1 VNRWLTVGAALRGRP
16 IAPKLNEGAATECRP
31 YKTPVESIEME
42 ADLNNEKL
50 IARYLL
56 GDLSEDQQV
65 AIEDRAFA
73 DKHYLALVTAVEND
87 LIDEY
92 VREELPATERQ
103 QFERRFLASAE
114 RRKRVEFAKA
124 LARVPTFQPAK
135 WSWRDSLYALISGL
149 NPAAK
154 IAFAAVMLLLL
165 AGGAWLLTETLRLR
179 SQLTQLQAQNQAQ
192 QNELQQKVEAERR
205 RNEELN
211 ARLTQEQQ
219 QREQSEESLRQ
230 LSETG
235 DATNPP
241 PRPVIAALTL
251 LPGLSRGGGD
261 KASLVMPQDARLVRL
276 QIGIDPNEPYKSFA
290 VELRTAAG
298 RQVWTRENL
307 TARTR
312 GRARAV
318 SLTLPASA
326 LKSGDYELRLSGHQE
341 GGESEDVGFYYF
353 DVKKR

>member
-1 VNRWLTVGAALRGRP
+1 MA
-16 IAPKLNEGAATECRP
+16 
-31 YKTPVESIEME
+31 

-56 GDLSEDQQV
+56 GDLAEEQQV
-65 AIEDRAFA
+65 AIEDRAFS
-73 DKHYLALVTAVEND
+73 DKDYLALVTAVEND

-92 VREELPATERQ
+92 VRRELSESERR
-103 QFERRFLASAE
+103 QFETRFLASAE

-124 LARVPTFQPAK
+124 LARVPVAAVAPERTVVSEPAK
-135 WSWRDSLYALISGL
+135 WSWRDSLYAFISGL

-154 IAFAAVMLLLL
+154 FAVVAVMLLLL
-165 AGGAWLLTETLRLR
+165 VGGAWLLTETLRLR

-192 QNELQQKVEAERR
+192 QNQLQQQVDAERR

-211 ARLTQEQQ
+211 ARLSQEQQ
-219 QREQSEESLRQ
+219 QREQTDESLRQ

-241 PRPVIAALTL
+241 PRPVIASLTL
-251 LPGLSRGGGD
+251 LPGLSRGGGE
-261 KASLVMPQDARLVRL
+261 KANMVMPEDARLVRL
-276 QIGIDPNEPYKSFA
+276 QIGIDPEEQYKTYG

-312 GRARAV
+312 GRTRAV
-318 SLTLPASA
+318 SLTLPASV
-326 LKSGDYELRLSGHQE
+326 LKSGDYELRLSGRQE

>member
-1 VNRWLTVGAALRGRP
+1 MA
-16 IAPKLNEGAATECRP
+16 
-31 YKTPVESIEME
+31 

-56 GDLSEDQQV
+56 GDLPEEQQV

-73 DKHYLALVTAVEND
+73 DKDYLALVTAVEND

-92 VREELPATERQ
+92 VRQELSPTERQ
-103 QFERRFLASAE
+103 QFERQFLASAE
-114 RRKRVEFAKA
+114 RRKRVEFAKV
-124 LARVPTFQPAK
+124 LARVPERTVVSETAK

-154 IAFAAVMLLLL
+154 IAFAAVMLLLIV
-165 AGGAWLLTETLRLR
+165 GGAWLLTATVRLR
-179 SQLTQLQAQNQAQ
+179 SQLTQLQAQNQAR
-192 QNELQQKVEAERR
+192 QNELQQQVEAERR

-219 QREQSEESLRQ
+219 QREQSEESLQ
-230 LSETG
+230 KLSETG

-261 KASLVMPQDARLVRL
+261 KASLVMPEDARLVRL
-276 QIGIDPNEPYKSFA
+276 QIGIDPNEPYKTFA

-312 GRARAV
+312 GKARAV

-326 LKSGDYELRLSGHQE
+326 LKSGDYELRLSGRRE

>member
-1 VNRWLTVGAALRGRP
+1 MA
-16 IAPKLNEGAATECRP
+16 
-31 YKTPVESIEME
+31 

-56 GDLSEDQQV
+56 GDLPEEQQV

-73 DKHYLALVTAVEND
+73 DKDYLALVTAVEND

-92 VREELPATERQ
+92 VREDLSDTDRQ
-103 QFERRFLASAE
+103 QFERQFLASAE

-124 LARVPTFQPAK
+124 LAQVSTVPERTVISQPTK
-135 WSWRDSLYALISGL
+135 WTWRDSLYAFLVGL

-154 IAFAAVMLLLL
+154 VAMVAVMLVLFN
-165 AGGAWLLTETLRLR
+165 GGIWLLTETLRVR
-179 SQLTQLQAQNQAQ
+179 RQLTQLQAQNQAR
-192 QNELQQKVEAERR
+192 QNELQQQVEAERK

-211 ARLTQEQQ
+211 AQLTQEKQ
-219 QREQSEESLRQ
+219 QREQSEESLQ
-230 LSETG
+230 KLSETG

-241 PRPVIAALTL
+241 PRPVIASLIL
-251 LPGLSRGGGD
+251 LPGLSRGGGE
-261 KASLVMPQDARLVRL
+261 KATLAMPGDARLVRL
-276 QIGIDPNEPYKSFA
+276 QIGIDPDEPYKTFA
-290 VELRTAAG
+290 VELRTTAG

-312 GRARAV
+312 GRTRAV
-318 SLTLPASA
+318 SLTLPASV
-326 LKSGDYELRLSGHQE
+326 LKSGDYELRLSGRQE

>member
-1 VNRWLTVGAALRGRP
+1 MA
-16 IAPKLNEGAATECRP
+16 
-31 YKTPVESIEME
+31 

-56 GDLSEDQQV
+56 GDLPEEQQV

-73 DKHYLALVTAVEND
+73 DKDYLALVTAVEND

-92 VREELPATERQ
+92 VRHELTTTERQ
-103 QFERRFLASAE
+103 QFERQFLASAE

-124 LARVPTFQPAK
+124 LARVPAIPERTVVSERAQ
-135 WSWRDSLYALISGL
+135 WSWRDSLYAFISGL
-149 NPAAK
+149 NPAARF
-154 IAFAAVMLLLL
+154 AMAAVILLLL
-165 AGGAWLLTETLRLR
+165 VGGAWLLTETLRLR
-179 SQLTQLQAQNQAQ
+179 RQLTQLQAQNQAR
-192 QNELQQKVEAERR
+192 QNELQQQVEAERR
-205 RNEELN
+205 RGEELN

-241 PRPVIAALTL
+241 PRPIVAALTL

-261 KASLVMPQDARLVRL
+261 KARLVMPEAARLVRL
-276 QIGIDPNEPYKSFA
+276 QIGIDPDEPYKTFA

-307 TARTR
+307 SARTR
-312 GRARAV
+312 GRTHAV
-318 SLTLPASA
+318 SLTLPAAA
-326 LKSGDYELRLSGHQE
+326 LKSGDYELRLSGRKE
-341 GGESEDVGFYYF
+341 AGESEDVGFYYF
-353 DVKKR
+353 DVKRK

>member
-1 VNRWLTVGAALRGRP
+1 MAA
-16 IAPKLNEGAATECRP
+16 E
-31 YKTPVESIEME
+31 
-42 ADLNNEKL
+42 LNNEKL

-56 GDLSEDQQV
+56 GDLPEEQQV

-73 DKHYLALVTAVEND
+73 DKDYLALVTAVEND

-92 VREELPATERQ
+92 VRQELSPTERQ
-103 QFERRFLASAE
+103 QFERQFLASAE

-124 LARVPTFQPAK
+124 LARVPVVSERAGV
-135 WSWRDSLYALISGL
+135 SWRESLYAFISGL
-149 NPAAK
+149 NPAARF
-154 IAFAAVMLLLL
+154 AVAAVMLLFVV
-165 AGGAWLLTETLRLR
+165 GGAWLLTQTLRLR
-179 SQLTQLQAQNQAQ
+179 SQLTQLQAQ
-192 QNELQQKVEAERR
+192 LQQQVDAERR

-211 ARLTQEQQ
+211 ARLTQEKQ

-251 LPGLSRGGGD
+251 LPGLSRGGGE
-261 KASLVMPQDARLVRL
+261 KASLVMPEDARLVRL
-276 QIGIDPNEPYKSFA
+276 QIGIDADEPYKTFA
-290 VELRTAAG
+290 VELRTVAG

-312 GRARAV
+312 GKTRAV
-318 SLTLPASA
+318 TLTLPATV
-326 LKSGDYELRLSGHQE
+326 LKSGDYELRLSGRKE
-341 GGESEDVGFYYF
+341 SGESEDVGFYYF
-353 DVKKR
+353 DVKR

>member
-1 VNRWLTVGAALRGRP
+1 MA
-16 IAPKLNEGAATECRP
+16 
-31 YKTPVESIEME
+31 

-56 GDLSEDQQV
+56 GDLPEAQQV
-65 AIEDRAFA
+65 EIEDRAFT
-73 DKHYLALVTAVEND
+73 DKEYLALITSVEND

-92 VREELPATERQ
+92 VRHELSQTERQ
-103 QFERRFLASAE
+103 QFERQFLASAE
-114 RRKRVEFAKA
+114 RRKRVEFARA
-124 LARVPTFQPAK
+124 LAQVRSEAKAPERAVVSEPAG
-135 WSWRDSLYALISGL
+135 WSWRDSLYAFISGL
-149 NPAAK
+149 NPAARL
-154 IAFAAVMLLLL
+154 AVVAAMLLLIV
-165 AGGAWLLTETLRLR
+165 GGAWLLTETLRLR
-179 SQLTQLQAQNQAQ
+179 SRLTQLQAQKAH
-192 QNELQQKVEAERR
+192 QNELQQQVDAERR

-211 ARLTQEQQ
+211 ARLAQEKQ

-241 PRPVIAALTL
+241 PRPVIASLTL
-251 LPGLSRGGGD
+251 LPGLSRGGGE
-261 KASLVMPQDARLVRL
+261 KPSLVIPDDARLVRL
-276 QIGIDPNEPYKSFA
+276 QIGIDPEEQYRTFA
-290 VELRTAAG
+290 VEVRTAAG

-326 LKSGDYELRLSGHQE
+326 LKSGDYELRLSGRQE
-341 GGESEDVGFYYF
+341 GGESEDIGFYYF